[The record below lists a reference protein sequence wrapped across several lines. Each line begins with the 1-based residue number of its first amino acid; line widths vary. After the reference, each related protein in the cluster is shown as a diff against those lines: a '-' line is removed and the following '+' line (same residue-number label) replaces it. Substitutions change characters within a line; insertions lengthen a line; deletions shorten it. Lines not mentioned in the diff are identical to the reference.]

1 MSDRDNHAYNEW
13 AAEHLLDR
21 DDETAGKAERT
32 AICTVTTEQM
42 IAAWA
47 AERAEVEERS
57 ELERVATK
65 AIVHEWWHGYY
76 RGAA

>member
-21 DDETAGKAERT
+21 DDETAFRAARNHCG
-32 AICTVTTEQM
+32 VTTDQM

-47 AERAEVEERS
+47 AERAAVEERS
-57 ELERVATK
+57 ELERVAQR
-65 AIVHEWWHGYY
+65 AVVREWWHGYY

>member
-1 MSDRDNHAYNEW
+1 
-13 AAEHLLDR
+13 
-21 DDETAGKAERT
+21 
-32 AICTVTTEQM
+32 M

>member
-1 MSDRDNHAYNEW
+1 MSDRDNHAYNER
-13 AAEHLLDR
+13 AA
-21 DDETAGKAERT
+21 
-32 AICTVTTEQM
+32 
-42 IAAWA
+42 
-47 AERAEVEERS
+47 VEERS